1 MEGQKK
7 TKLINSIAAKIS
19 LMTFAVVVL
28 SVLVTIIS
36 ALTASRKTVSDAYAD
51 YVMDLAAASASNV
64 DLLPEDR
71 GYAEFNSVLGH
82 VEMSGVSS
90 SYVCVISPD
99 CVLLYHPD
107 EARVGEKVNISV
119 VSDTAAEI
127 RAGRIP
133 ENQIVTYEDSGK
145 TKYAG
150 MAITNKGNIVFMTAD
165 EDEVL
170 EPINKMMMEMIY
182 ASLAVLLVCVVIG
195 YIVSHFIGKPIKQL
209 TTIITDTAGLNFRHN
224 PNLIRLC
231 SRKDETGE
239 MARAARDM
247 RANIREMIQNID
259 TASNQITENVD
270 GLQQITTTVDH
281 MCSDNSATSQQLAA
295 GMQETAATTVTIN
308 ENVNV
313 IKNGADDINS
323 MTAEGART
331 SDEIRER
338 AKKMRNHTV
347 AGSAKTMDMYN
358 SVKVKADKAI
368 EGSKA
373 VEKINELTSTI
384 MEISSQTSLLAL
396 NASIEAARAGE
407 AGRGFA
413 VVATEIGSLADQT
426 SKAIADIS
434 GIVQV
439 VNEAVSNMEGCLSES
454 MDFLENTILSE
465 YKSFEEVSEQY
476 QADAD
481 VFKSS
486 MDNVRE
492 AVEGLA
498 GSIEAI
504 AQALSGINDT
514 VGESAI
520 GVTDIAEKTSDM
532 VEKTGTTH
540 EMVSECFDCV
550 ANLREIVHRF
560 ILE

>member
-7 TKLINSIAAKIS
+7 TKFINSIAAKIS
-19 LMTFAVVVL
+19 MMTLAVVVL
-28 SVLVTIIS
+28 SVLVTILS
-36 ALTASRKTVSDAYAD
+36 AITASRKTVSAAYAD
-51 YVMDLAAASASNV
+51 YVMDLAAISAETV
-64 DLLPEDR
+64 DLLPAER
-71 GYAEFNSVLGH
+71 GYTEYNSVL
-82 VEMSGVSS
+82 SYVSMRNVDS

-107 EARVGEKVNISV
+107 ESMVGTTTDIPAVTE
-119 VSDTAAEI
+119 TAAEI
-127 RAGRIP
+127 RAGRTP
-133 ENQIVTYEDSGK
+133 EDKVVTYEYNGT

-150 MAITNKGNIVFMTAD
+150 MAITNKGNIVVVTAD
-165 EDEVL
+165 EDEIL
-170 EPINKMMMEMIY
+170 EPVNKMMMEMIY
-182 ASLAVLLVCVVIG
+182 ASIIVLLVCVVIG
-195 YIVSHFIGKPIKQL
+195 YVVSHFIGKPIKQL

-231 SRKDETGE
+231 ARKDETGE

-259 TASNQITENVD
+259 SASNQITENVD

-313 IKNGADDINS
+313 IKNGADDINN

-331 SDEIRER
+331 SDEIMER

-347 AGSAKTMDMYN
+347 AGSARTMDMYN

-550 ANLREIVHRF
+550 ANLREIVQKF

>member
-1 MEGQKK
+1 MAFGKK
-7 TKLINSIAAKIS
+7 RQELVMAVSQLQAADFSKEPELGEVYRRLCNSRAG
-19 LMTFAVVVL
+19 FVEVL
-28 SVLVTIIS
+28 E
-36 ALTASRKTVSDAYAD
+36 R
-51 YVMDLAAASASNV
+51 DLAAV
-64 DLLPEDR
+64 
-71 GYAEFNSVLGH
+71 
-82 VEMSGVSS
+82 
-90 SYVCVISPD
+90 
-99 CVLLYHPD
+99 
-107 EARVGEKVNISV
+107 
-119 VSDTAAEI
+119 
-127 RAGRIP
+127 
-133 ENQIVTYEDSGK
+133 
-145 TKYAG
+145 
-150 MAITNKGNIVFMTAD
+150 
-165 EDEVL
+165 
-170 EPINKMMMEMIY
+170 
-182 ASLAVLLVCVVIG
+182 
-195 YIVSHFIGKPIKQL
+195 
-209 TTIITDTAGLNFRHN
+209 
-224 PNLIRLC
+224 
-231 SRKDETGE
+231 
-239 MARAARDM
+239 
-247 RANIREMIQNID
+247 
-259 TASNQITENVD
+259 
-270 GLQQITTTVDH
+270 
-281 MCSDNSATSQQLAA
+281 
-295 GMQETAATTVTIN
+295 
-308 ENVNV
+308 
-313 IKNGADDINS
+313 
-323 MTAEGART
+323 
-331 SDEIRER
+331 
-338 AKKMRNHTV
+338 
-347 AGSAKTMDMYN
+347 
-358 SVKVKADKAI
+358 
-368 EGSKA
+368 
-373 VEKINELTSTI
+373 
-384 MEISSQTSLLAL
+384 MEISSLDLALNHHVERMLGISSDVASATEVIFEAAGESAAVAGQVNEQHEDLTNTIIRASEETEEVYKKIEAGQEELTNIKELSSQTIEVSKEMQKDMDELFEVINHMNDVIAGINSISGQTNLLAL

-550 ANLREIVHRF
+550 ANLREIVQKF

>member
-7 TKLINSIAAKIS
+7 TSFIQSIAAKIS
-19 LMTFAVVVL
+19 LMTLAVVVL
-28 SVLVTIIS
+28 SVLVTMFN
-36 ALTASRKTVSDAYAD
+36 ALTQSKSTVSDAYAD
-51 YVMDLAAASASNV
+51 YVMDLAYVASEAIDRLPADRDYDDFKGVLETVKMRNV
-64 DLLPEDR
+64 
-71 GYAEFNSVLGH
+71 N
-82 VEMSGVSS
+82 S
-90 SYVCVISPD
+90 SYACVISSD
-99 CVLLYHPD
+99 NVILYHPD
-107 EARVGEKVNISV
+107 QSMVGQTTDIDVVN
-119 VSDTAAEI
+119 DFAAQI
-127 RAGRIP
+127 RSGRSP
-133 ENQIVTYEDSGK
+133 ENTVTTYEYGGV
-145 TKYAG
+145 TKYAA
-150 MAITNKGNIVFMTAD
+150 MVMTNKGNIILMAAD
-165 EDEVL
+165 QDEVL
-170 EPINKMMMEMIY
+170 EPVNQMMMQMIY
-182 ASLAVLLVCVVIG
+182 ISIVVLLICVVIG
-195 YIVSHFIGKPIKQL
+195 YVVSHFIGKPIKQL
-209 TTIITDTAGLNFRHN
+209 TTIITDTANLNFRHN
-224 PNLIRLC
+224 PNLTRLC

-239 MARAARDM
+239 MSRAARDM

-259 TASNQITENVD
+259 HASNQITENVD
-270 GLQQITTTVDH
+270 SLQEVTSTVDH

-308 ENVNV
+308 ENINV
-313 IKNGADDINS
+313 IKNGADDINN

-331 SDEIRER
+331 SGEIMER

-358 SVKVKADKAI
+358 NVKVKADKAI

-384 MEISSQTSLLAL
+384 TEISSQTSLLAL

-439 VNEAVSNMEGCLSES
+439 VNEAVSDMEDCLSES

-465 YKSFEEVSEQY
+465 YKSFEDVSEQY

-540 EMVSECFDCV
+540 EMVSECLDCV
-550 ANLREIVHRF
+550 ANLREIVQRF

>member
-1 MEGQKK
+1 
-7 TKLINSIAAKIS
+7 
-19 LMTFAVVVL
+19 
-28 SVLVTIIS
+28 
-36 ALTASRKTVSDAYAD
+36 
-51 YVMDLAAASASNV
+51 
-64 DLLPEDR
+64 
-71 GYAEFNSVLGH
+71 
-82 VEMSGVSS
+82 
-90 SYVCVISPD
+90 
-99 CVLLYHPD
+99 
-107 EARVGEKVNISV
+107 
-119 VSDTAAEI
+119 
-127 RAGRIP
+127 
-133 ENQIVTYEDSGK
+133 
-145 TKYAG
+145 
-150 MAITNKGNIVFMTAD
+150 
-165 EDEVL
+165 
-170 EPINKMMMEMIY
+170 
-182 ASLAVLLVCVVIG
+182 
-195 YIVSHFIGKPIKQL
+195 
-209 TTIITDTAGLNFRHN
+209 
-224 PNLIRLC
+224 
-231 SRKDETGE
+231 
-239 MARAARDM
+239 
-247 RANIREMIQNID
+247 MIQNID

-331 SDEIRER
+331 SDEIMER

-504 AQALSGINDT
+504 AQA
-514 VGESAI
+514 A
-520 GVTDIAEKTSDM
+520 
-532 VEKTGTTH
+532 
-540 EMVSECFDCV
+540 
-550 ANLREIVHRF
+550 
-560 ILE
+560 